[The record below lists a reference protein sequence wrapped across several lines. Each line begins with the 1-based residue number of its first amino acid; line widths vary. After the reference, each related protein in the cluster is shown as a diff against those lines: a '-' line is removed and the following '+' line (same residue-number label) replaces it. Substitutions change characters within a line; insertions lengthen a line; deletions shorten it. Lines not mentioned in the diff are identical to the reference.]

1 MMIEIVVG
9 SGVAQLLKSERFKK
23 NRFCWN
29 KAIGGAT
36 YVVDLQTSRLS
47 KKTER
52 SFTFNLGIFHSFVW
66 TTCWGKAAPKFVRE
80 VDCFP
85 RKRLGTPTASHVGE
99 RWWNVTEAS
108 NFDLI
113 AEEIVDLLIS
123 SGLPFLHEMSSLDK
137 INECFQQRKD
147 ALNPLEKIYLAII
160 KDELGEF
167 EQSEALLLDA
177 ETDYWKP
184 RVEFVRQSLKMN
196 THARQQHK
204 TGSL

>member
-1 MMIEIVVG
+1 MIENVVG
-9 SGVAQLLKSERFKK
+9 SGVAQLLKSEGFKK

-29 KAIGGAT
+29 TTIGGAT
-36 YVVDLQTSRLS
+36 CVVDLQTSRFS
-47 KKTER
+47 NETEK

-66 TTCWGKAAPKFVRE
+66 TTCWGKATPKFVRE

-85 RKRLGTPTASHVGE
+85 RKRLGTLSASRAGE

-137 INECFQQRKD
+137 INEYFQQRKD
-147 ALNPLEKIYLAII
+147 ALIPLEKIYLAII
-160 KDELGEF
+160 KNELGEF
-167 EQSEALLLDA
+167 EQCESLLLDA
-177 ETDYWKP
+177 ETDHWKQ

-196 THARQQHK
+196 THARQQQSK
-204 TGSL
+204 TGFL